1 MMDAP
6 PAICQTVD
14 LAKLAP
20 AALEQRR
27 AAARGR
33 MGEMLYFR
41 AGDDLLSF
49 PAAYALN
56 VPDLARFGC
65 VTRSREVS
73 FAFRLSDLA
82 PAGEG
87 APEPGSRAGAE
98 GAADRAASPG
108 APAGPGGAVAP
119 ATAGSAAGAADAGSM
134 SAGPGASAPR
144 SAAPV
149 PPVGA
154 GADKAAPA
162 AGSVPRTPPP
172 PGPARAVPAAAG
184 APPAVSPRTDSSRA
198 PLPPA
203 PGSAPAAPAPGG
215 VAADGAPSQKAG
227 PDDMAVRVVALYMG
241 RHADFM
247 GMTRA
252 ITSVRKEEARR
263 GFLYALERFPT
274 PAGDRLVR
282 ISEDR
287 CLILSLPPDPAA
299 PGAVVDMRFQNEDW
313 SAVVEVPAGAA
324 GRWEAVYKGIERF
337 LAAHLVRNA
346 FRK

>member
-14 LAKLAP
+14 LARLAP
-20 AALEQRR
+20 ATLEQRR

-33 MGEMLYFR
+33 LGETLYFR

-49 PAAYALN
+49 PAAYALT

-65 VTRSREVS
+65 VARTREVA

-87 APEPGSRAGAE
+87 APEP
-98 GAADRAASPG
+98 AANGGP
-108 APAGPGGAVAP
+108 APVAP
-119 ATAGSAAGAADAGSM
+119 GSESKGSAAIAGTAKSDAPQSHVANSTGQATTSAAAIASGGATRAVSASDQRDAAQSAASGRSVQG
-134 SAGPGASAPR
+134 AGPE
-144 SAAPV
+144 
-149 PPVGA
+149 
-154 GADKAAPA
+154 
-162 AGSVPRTPPP
+162 
-172 PGPARAVPAAAG
+172 
-184 APPAVSPRTDSSRA
+184 
-198 PLPPA
+198 
-203 PGSAPAAPAPGG
+203 
-215 VAADGAPSQKAG
+215 
-227 PDDMAVRVVALYMG
+227 DMVVRVVALHVG

-252 ITSVRKEEARR
+252 IAAVRKEEARR
-263 GFLYALERFPT
+263 GFVYALERFPT

-287 CLILSLPPDPAA
+287 CLILSLPPDPGA
-299 PGAVVDMRFQNEDW
+299 PGAVVDMRFQNEEW

-324 GRWEAVYKGIERF
+324 SRWEAVYAGIERF
-337 LAAHLVRNA
+337 LAVHLVRNS
-346 FRK
+346 FRKSPPK